1 MADALGVEIDEI
13 TIERARDG
21 AARAAEKA
29 RSQGRSLPDDPWGV
43 RNMSGGSVEK
53 VK

>member
-21 AARAAEKA
+21 AACAAEKA
-29 RSQGRSLPDDPWGV
+29 RSQGRLLPEDPWGA
-43 RNMSGGSVEK
+43 RTMSGGSVAK

>member
-1 MADALGVEIDEI
+1 MTDALGIEIDEI

-29 RSQGRSLPDDPWGV
+29 RSQGRFLPDDPWGV
-43 RNMSGGSVEK
+43 RDVGGGPVGK
-53 VK
+53 KK